1 MDTMNAADIL
11 DRKVCYSPSSRDPLR
26 GSGIF
31 RQGTLSAATARI
43 WKCLQ
48 AFPKKKIMLNADD
61 ALKAVFGGKKQVSMF
76 EMTKLVSA
84 HVK

>member
-1 MDTMNAADIL
+1 M
-11 DRKVCYSPSSRDPLR
+11 R

-48 AFPKKKIMLNADD
+48 AVPEKKIMLNADP

-76 EMTKLVSA
+76 EMTKLASA

>member
-1 MDTMNAADIL
+1 MDAMSTADIL
-11 DRKVCYSPSSRDPLR
+11 SQEGLLLAQQQRSVR

-48 AFPKKKIMLNADD
+48 AFSKKKIMLNADP

-76 EMTKLVSA
+76 EMTKLVSEHA
-84 HVK
+84 K

>member
-1 MDTMNAADIL
+1 MDTMSAVDIL
-11 DRKVCYSPSSRDPLR
+11 RQEGLLLAQQQRSVR

-61 ALKAVFGGKKQVSMF
+61 AFKAIFGGKKQVSMF
-76 EMTKLVSA
+76 EMTKLVSK